1 MEKSILS
8 KIKSLFN
15 NNEKQK
21 VKEELD
27 KRLLEEYYMDYVKE
41 MDKFITRGGI
51 NPSLV
56 TTSKIVNGNLTTVK
70 NSNNHPIEY
79 PSSTTNEKREIL
91 TTIEI
96 ERIQNENLDKLIDN
110 FLNS

>member
-21 VKEELD
+21 AKEELD
-27 KRLLEEYYMDYVKE
+27 KKLLDEYYMDYVKE
-41 MDKFITRGGI
+41 MDKFITRGRI

-56 TTSKIVNGNLTTVK
+56 TTSKIVEGSVTTSKLTDV
-70 NSNNHPIEY
+70 HHHLQY
-79 PSSTTNEKREIL
+79 PSLITKEKEQIL
-91 TTIEI
+91 ATIEKM
-96 ERIQNENLDKLIDN
+96 ENENLDKLIGN